1 MSLVDLHEIGIE
13 KIVALH
19 GGTITLIDK
28 NNNQFLDV
36 KCLFNAVDYGLNLDS
51 VNGDPLG
58 EKTNVYIQTKE
69 LISKSIVI
77 DNDTWLVKGK
87 KGKYT
92 SEETF
97 LAEIPKQDHSLPG
110 VILFLSLIDPD
121 AVQWENVSI

>member
-13 KIVALH
+13 KIIALH

-28 NNNQFLDV
+28 ESNEFLNV
-36 KCLFNAVDYGLNLDS
+36 KCLFNAVDYGLNIDS

-69 LISKSIVI
+69 LLSKGVVV

-87 KGKYT
+87 KGKY
-92 SEETF
+92 SPEETF
-97 LAEIPKQDHSLPG
+97 LAEIPKQDHYLPG

-121 AVQWENVSI
+121 AVQWENTSI